1 MKQSAQQ
8 LRDEILLRE
17 ASLADVR
24 RELAAGE
31 ISAIEAATIEARE
44 DLALRR
50 ARAMLELLGDEGSQ
64 RTGRRRRQSLLWIG
78 LGAFFL
84 VLIIVLWSSILLRQ
98 PGTSDTGSVSLGT
111 QQQVAQWLNDA
122 QSDVAD
128 GNMTA
133 ALQAYQNV
141 LALSPKNVSA
151 LTQVGWL
158 DFSAGSSDTN
168 PALVALGIKDL
179 QEAIKYAPRDPAPR
193 LYYALIADSTPHNE
207 ALAKS
212 EFRVFLALHPSKAQ
226 LAVAAPFLKQL
237 GIRASN

>member
-8 LRDEILLRE
+8 LRDEIVLRE
-17 ASLADVR
+17 ASLADAR

-31 ISAIEAATIEARE
+31 LTALQAAAIEARE
-44 DLALRR
+44 ELALRR
-50 ARAMLELLGDEGSQ
+50 AREELERLGDDGVGRS
-64 RTGRRRRQSLLWIG
+64 GRRRRRSLLLLG
-78 LGAFFL
+78 LGCF
-84 VLIIVLWSSILLRQ
+84 VVVIGIVLWSSVALRQ
-98 PGTSDTGSVSLGT
+98 AGNSITGNVSLST
-111 QQQVAQWLNDA
+111 QQRVTQLLDEAQT
-122 QSDVAD
+122 DVAD
-128 GNMTA
+128 GNEVL
-133 ALQAYQNV
+133 ALNAYQEV
-141 LALSPKNVSA
+141 LALSPKNAEA

-179 QEAIKYAPRDPAPR
+179 RLAITDAPRSTAAR
-193 LYYALIADSTPHNE
+193 LYYAIVADSTPHNV

-237 GIRASN
+237 GLSAAG

>member
-1 MKQSAQQ
+1 VKQSAQQ

-17 ASLADVR
+17 ASLSDVR

-31 ISAIEAATIEARE
+31 ISAIEAATIETRE

-50 ARAMLELLGDEGSQ
+50 ARAMLEILGDEGSQ

-98 PGTSDTGSVSLGT
+98 PGTSDTGNVSLGA

-122 QSDVAD
+122 QTDVAEGD
-128 GNMTA
+128 VTA
-133 ALQAYQNV
+133 ALEAYQNV

-179 QEAIKYAPRDPAPR
+179 QEAIKYAPHNPAPR
-193 LYYALIADSTPHNE
+193 LYYALVADSTPHNQ
-207 ALAKS
+207 AIAKS